1 MRVKAY
7 TLVFLL
13 LRAFL
18 SLGLARGAELTA
30 DEILNK
36 AVNNT
41 YPETYQMAA
50 QMVSTKQDK
59 EDRVYKME
67 IFKKGSDKMLIVF
80 TEPARE
86 KDRKILR
93 NGNSIWMYIPNVQK
107 VLKVAEKQSV
117 MGGDFSNADL
127 MRLDLVSDYNASL
140 AGEEKMD
147 GVNAYRLELKAKDRS
162 VAYDRVTVW
171 VRKDNLLPMKN
182 EFYTLSGKLLKI
194 LTYSDLKRLAGQVR
208 PTKMTME
215 NTLEEGQ
222 LTIFTFDDLKIK
234 DTLPDNI
241 FTQTYLS
248 R

>member
-7 TLVFLL
+7 TLVSLL
-13 LRAFL
+13 LGFFLNL
-18 SLGLARGAELTA
+18 SLAVRADLSAE
-30 DEILNK
+30 EILDK

-41 YPETYQMAA
+41 YPETYQMTA

-171 VRKDNLLPMKN
+171 VRKDNLLPMKS

-194 LTYSDLKRLAGQVR
+194 LTYSNLKRLAGQVR

-222 LTIFTFDDLKIK
+222 LTIFTFDDLRIK